1 MNWILIS
8 AMLYS
13 VQPVYQDEKTCTI
26 AMERL
31 NAAYPLEGA
40 MCIPMPAYTET
51 SQDRVF
57 TNFFELIEKIVELE
71 NKNKTVV
78 DKQ

>member
-1 MNWILIS
+1 
-8 AMLYS
+8 
-13 VQPVYQDEKTCTI
+13 
-26 AMERL
+26 MERL

-40 MCIPMPAYTET
+40 VCIPMPAYTET